1 MKLLR
6 YILFATVLLPLG
18 LCGATPSPAQE
29 NSGGQTQAYIQHHY
43 EMLIQRRPYSEKVCY
58 EKEVPV
64 MSNRREEGTLDA
76 GGAVLGGIIGAV
88 IGNNVPGANEVT
100 TGFGAIAG
108 SAIGGDVAEGDP
120 KPTGKYRIE
129 RECRRESRYKED
141 RKRVYTHST
150 VTFWDDKLQRNITL
164 EYQR

>member
-1 MKLLR
+1 MLFKKGSINKLNQ
-6 YILFATVLLPLG
+6 AGLG
-18 LCGATPSPAQE
+18 L
-29 NSGGQTQAYIQHHY
+29 
-43 EMLIQRRPYSEKVCY
+43 R
-58 EKEVPV
+58 
-64 MSNRREEGTLDA
+64 
-76 GGAVLGGIIGAV
+76 
-88 IGNNVPGANEVT
+88 
-100 TGFGAIAG
+100 FGAIAG

-164 EYQR
+164 EYQNSK